1 MRMPVSGYGTRVS
14 PGHIALWLI
23 SLGSQKGAIQQW
35 LGKDDLTK
43 YKAIEPAVKFIR
55 TNSWRHVLKVKPVKT
70 LTPN

>member
-55 TNSWRHVLKVKPVKT
+55 TKLMGTCSK
-70 LTPN
+70 